1 MFECEAK
8 FCFISTITIVLI
20 RITICFSITKTLTY
34 LFIYSSRSRQ
44 GLSSFSSNNMAKKGK
59 LLFKG
64 DNKRPKKK
72 SKKSKTD
79 REETTTKDSGS
90 TQAVVVSAPTTSHRM
105 AVAASATA
113 TTAATTTIQ
122 TGTGTIS
129 TSGTV
134 VTGHDTKFEKEISI
148 GDAILVTIHSSSSS
162 SNNNSNNTEEM
173 RVVTMRLSNASLN
186 LSSAFSENL
195 RAPQSFRY
203 VRKPRNMAQER
214 KKERQ
219 AQLEE
224 AGAVER
230 NAFDIYGSGDKTT
243 EVFTYREKTETGS
256 YRVKQQQVSSSSSS
270 QLTTRGGMLNLRSKK
285 TSDKYC

>member
-1 MFECEAK
+1 M
-8 FCFISTITIVLI
+8 
-20 RITICFSITKTLTY
+20 
-34 LFIYSSRSRQ
+34 
-44 GLSSFSSNNMAKKGK
+44 GKKGK

-79 REETTTKDSGS
+79 REDSTGKDSGS
-90 TQAVVVSAPTTSHRM
+90 TQDVVASAPTTTTHRTM
-105 AVAASATA
+105 AAA
-113 TTAATTTIQ
+113 TAATPTIQ
-122 TGTGTIS
+122 TGTGTIT

-148 GDAILVTIHSSSSS
+148 GDAILVTIHGNNNHASSSPP
-162 SNNNSNNTEEM
+162 TEEM

-195 RAPQSFRY
+195 RDPQSFRY
-203 VRKPRNMAQER
+203 VRKPRNVAQER

-230 NAFDIYGSGDKTT
+230 NAFDIYGSASASGGGDNNNNNITT

-256 YRVKQQQVSSSSSS
+256 YRVKQQHVSSSSSS
-270 QLTTRGGMLNLRSKK
+270 QLATRGGMLNLRSKK